1 MARVKGGE
9 MESKFLEKL
18 EKVLLPI
25 GSKLGNQ
32 KHLQAISVGMMM
44 TLALI
49 VVSFLLIQIW
59 VAKVRQIIL
68 LQ

>member
-32 KHLQAISVGMMM
+32 KHLQAMSVGMMM

-49 VVSFLLIQIW
+49 VVGS
-59 VAKVRQIIL
+59 
-68 LQ
+68 